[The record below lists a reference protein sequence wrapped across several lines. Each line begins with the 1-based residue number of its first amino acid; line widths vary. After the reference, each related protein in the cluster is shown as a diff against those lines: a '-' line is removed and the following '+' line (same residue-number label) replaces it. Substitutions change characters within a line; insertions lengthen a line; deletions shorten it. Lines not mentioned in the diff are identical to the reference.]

1 MHTLR
6 LAHDK
11 DSHMNINEGR
21 STKLQGEIEKNVN
34 ERRDIKNDEQVK
46 EEKGVMVVANYKFK
60 GKKRMRREK

>member
-34 ERRDIKNDEQVK
+34 ERRDIKNDE
-46 EEKGVMVVANYKFK
+46 
-60 GKKRMRREK
+60 